1 MKSKTWLKPQWLS
14 MNVHCSLGQRLCQK
28 NETGTCTLCWLT
40 YVKDYTL
47 NGPIPNVKKPN

>member
-1 MKSKTWLKPQWLS
+1 MKSQTWLKPQWLS